1 MSVNTDL
8 LETAN
13 ILRYLVQSFI
23 EALKIDP
30 GNASIEIAGEDG
42 SEALP
47 MDEVL
52 AACDEAIQ
60 NAEAAQ

>member
-30 GNASIEIAGEDG
+30 ENASIEIAGEGG

-60 NAEAAQ
+60 NAEALL